1 MKNKDVYNIGIIKYD
16 HFISF
21 LFDSGLYFNSKQDQD
36 SQEYLEFLIY
46 CMKKNRTLEL
56 KKYKKQINRKNTK
69 EDDNYEIR
77 YSLFD
82 LYYGSLIDFLDEYNS
97 KVVENPFKRIRLY
110 MKNNNIINAEV
121 IIRPLFIKKN
131 ILKINNV
138 EYIDII
144 LLNKYLRLI
153 GIISNEEKISVITF
167 EEELID
173 KNKFINDI
181 YDYDIK
187 NDEEERSPEK
197 IKQKADDFIDEI
209 LGLNF

>member
-1 MKNKDVYNIGIIKYD
+1 M
-16 HFISF
+16 
-21 LFDSGLYFNSKQDQD
+21 
-36 SQEYLEFLIY
+36 
-46 CMKKNRTLEL
+46 
-56 KKYKKQINRKNTK
+56 
-69 EDDNYEIR
+69 
-77 YSLFD
+77 FD

-110 MKNNNIINAEV
+110 MKNNNIINAEI